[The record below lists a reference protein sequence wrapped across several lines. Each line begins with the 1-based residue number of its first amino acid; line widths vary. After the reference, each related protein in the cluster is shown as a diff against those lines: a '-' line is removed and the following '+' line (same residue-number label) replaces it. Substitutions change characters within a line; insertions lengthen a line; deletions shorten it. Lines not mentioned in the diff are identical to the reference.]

1 MHATQS
7 SRPIPYSKPDS
18 GTTRGLGAVSSPP
31 VDTPMRFP
39 RRSATRIGHRAP
51 WNPALL
57 AFRAILIPLITTGC
71 DRPADPRT
79 ATDAEVAP
87 ALRAGGEIG
96 TPVLIDTLGDTA
108 SWGLP
113 LRIEVAGPYLVVV
126 DDYANPQVLV
136 ADRRT
141 GTIVN
146 RFGRKGQGPH
156 EIDHVDHIFATSP
169 ADSSV
174 WIYDER
180 NQRLTLWSVAPRQSS
195 APRRSLRFRSE
206 GVGHRPYFTDRGAI
220 MTRDFG
226 ASVLYLGDSTGVIR
240 REVGT
245 PPFPPSD
252 YLYDA
257 ELNFTFLVAD
267 PARHHFAVIYRRAD
281 RVAIYRAD
289 GSLQAEVVG
298 PRTAG
303 PRLVTEDGIRR
314 YARPFPLSYGQGGA
328 TERFLYLPYC
338 GCTTADARRYDTVH
352 VLSWDGELVSSLEF
366 PTGIWALAPAEDDQ
380 ELFVAIHEPYPLVLR
395 YRLPAPTGLTPTGD
409 PR

>member
-1 MHATQS
+1 MWF
-7 SRPIPYSKPDS
+7 
-18 GTTRGLGAVSSPP
+18 L
-31 VDTPMRFP
+31 
-39 RRSATRIGHRAP
+39 RRSATTMPTSSVLRLAHSP
-51 WNPALL
+51 LVALRL
-57 AFRAILIPLITTGC
+57 VLVPLSAVSCGA
-71 DRPADPRT
+71 PADRADDPGADVRHGIHEGG
-79 ATDAEVAP
+79 DAQA
-87 ALRAGGEIG
+87 
-96 TPVLIDTLGDTA
+96 PVLVDTLGDTA

-113 LRIEVAGPYLVVV
+113 LRLEIAGPYLVVV
-126 DDYANPQVLV
+126 DDYANPQILV

-141 GTIVN
+141 GAIVN
-146 RFGRKGQGPH
+146 RFGRKGQGPR

-180 NQRLTLWSVAPRQSS
+180 NQRLTLWNVAPGESS

-206 GVGHRPYFTDRGAI
+206 GVGHRPYLTDRGAI

-226 ASVLYLGDSTGVIR
+226 SSVLYLGDSTGVIR

-245 PPFPPSD
+245 PPFPASD

-267 PARHHFAVIYRRAD
+267 PARHRFAVVYRRAD
-281 RVAIYRAD
+281 RITIYSAD
-289 GSLQAEVVG
+289 GGLQAEVVG
-298 PRTAG
+298 PRRAG

-338 GCTTADARRYDTVH
+338 GCTTADERRYDTVH

-366 PTGIWALAPAEDDQ
+366 PAGIWALAPAEDDQ

-395 YRLPAPTGLTPTGD
+395 YRLPASTGLTPTGD